1 MCLDKTIIQKDL
13 CTPMFIA
20 AQCPVAKTWERPK
33 CPSIDEWINKMW
45 YIYTREY
52 YSDIKKKGIMPFEAT
67 WV

>member
-1 MCLDKTIIQKDL
+1 
-13 CTPMFIA
+13 MFIA

-33 CPSIDEWINKMW
+33 CPSIDEWIKKMW
-45 YIYTREY
+45 YIYTMEY